1 MFAEVKF
8 NLSNKKFLNTILI
21 RLNDDYYVYDDYMK
35 RYINMTS
42 NSYSEDLTTRPFGRV
57 YDNYK

>member
-1 MFAEVKF
+1 MFAEVRF
-8 NLSNKKFLNTILI
+8 NLSDKNFLNTILI

-42 NSYSEDLTTRPFGRV
+42 NSYKGYVKINLKDCL
-57 YDNYK
+57 KK